1 MDGRQAITSKKT
13 CDPNLYTITKEIT
26 AVPGSVQEWKF
37 KANPDENFNNNGWE
51 TAAKSLL
58 LLRVMT

>member
-1 MDGRQAITSKKT
+1 MANGDNLQEDLT
-13 CDPNLYTITKEIT
+13 DPNLYTITKEIT

-51 TAAKSLL
+51 TAQTESFTFG
-58 LLRVMT
+58 VMT